1 MVGTLLAGALA
12 SATFAAALVAVLFAG
27 LRKSGIT

>member
-1 MVGTLLAGALA
+1 LLAGAVT
-12 SATFAAALVAVLFAG
+12 SATFAVALVPVLFAG